1 MTKLNIS
8 MPEELLAE
16 IDAEATELGLT
27 RSGLIQE
34 ASARYVATAR
44 SDREAERRRL
54 SVESAAARMRAIG
67 ARFELTGD
75 AAQLVA
81 EARSAEE
88 ARHD

>member
-8 MPEELLAE
+8 MPQELLTQ
-16 IDAEATELGLT
+16 IDAEAIELGLT

-34 ASARYVATAR
+34 ASARYVAGAR

-54 SVESAAARMRAIG
+54 RVESAAARMRAIG
-67 ARFELTGD
+67 ARFDLNRD

-88 ARHD
+88 TRHD